1 MNPPRQDTA
10 GLPEEDHGL
19 LRSWVAEGGPRAT
32 RAAVVLLASQGL
44 RNAEIARRLE
54 VSRQTVGHWRQ
65 RFDTLGMEGLRERPR
80 PGRPSIIDEAEV
92 ITRTVLAPDGSGASR
107 AVARELG
114 YSHAAVAAIR
124 QRWRVTPGNATVP
137 VVPTRPPLP
146 EAEVWVLGLYL
157 DTHRALLLVGTSP
170 AADERHRG
178 ASPGADVI
186 AAVDAAV
193 EAALK
198 VPPSPAP
205 GEGRGQ
211 DRLTGYL
218 DEARR
223 RHPGASLHAITLWDT
238 GEGGPQAE
246 RCARGG
252 VVHHALPVRTTWRT
266 FLRAVVG
273 LDSTRHPE
281 SSHRV
286 YLDLAAALTRY
297 ADRPGTAR
305 ERQPVR
311 WLREPIATHFADASR
326 ADTDQRRESWGGANQ
341 IDLGSFNECV
351 VIEAVRLAGTITRG
365 EISHRTGLTQ
375 QSVSR
380 ISRSLLRRGILVEDD
395 RRQATSG
402 KPRTPVRLRGDAGHA
417 LGIHVDPEV
426 LTAVVVDLDGAI
438 VRSRTEPVAQ
448 TASPDQL
455 VDHIARLGRGVLSA
469 AGGAVRPGGFLGI
482 GVATPGP
489 VDVASGTVLDP
500 PLLSVWRDVPLL
512 YMLKDRFRCPIVM
525 EKDSSAAAI
534 GERWIGRN
542 RRARDFVY
550 LYLGTGVGAGLFING
565 DIHRGVS
572 ANAGEFG
579 QLCAVA
585 LERVDADGRP
595 EILPECNPPVS
606 IPETAARLGMALG
619 PRAAH
624 DPRGAHRAVSAA
636 AGAGDPVAE
645 KAVRQVAGAIGRGAL
660 SLVDLLDIDL
670 VVLGGPFFTDGV
682 ADLYTSEISR
692 IVNDFPTARR
702 LRRVDVE
709 RSVLGREAA
718 AVGAASTIFHATFT
732 PRLAGRPAPMRR

>member
-1 MNPPRQDTA
+1 MTPPYQEADAT
-10 GLPEEDHGL
+10 GLPEEDRGL
-19 LRSWVAEGGPRAT
+19 LKRWVAEGGPRAI
-32 RAAVVLLASQGL
+32 RAAVVLLAAQGL
-44 RNAEIARRLE
+44 RNAEIARRLD

-65 RFDTLGMEGLRERPR
+65 RFDASGMAGLRERPR
-80 PGRPSIIDEAEV
+80 PGRPAIIDEAEV
-92 ITRTVLAPDGSGASR
+92 ITRTVLAPDGGGASR
-107 AVARELG
+107 EVARELG
-114 YSHAAVAAIR
+114 YSHTAVAAIR
-124 QRWRVTPGNATVP
+124 RRWRVTPGNATVP

-157 DTHRALLLVGTSP
+157 DTHRALLLVGTRP
-170 AADERHRG
+170 AAHERRRG
-178 ASPGADVI
+178 GSPGADVI

-193 EAALK
+193 EAAVK

-205 GEGRGQ
+205 DPARGQ
-211 DRLTGYL
+211 GMLAGYL
-218 DEARR
+218 GEARR

-238 GEGGPQAE
+238 GKGGPPPE
-246 RCARGG
+246 RRAG
-252 VVHHALPVRTTWRT
+252 VVHHALPARTTWRT

-273 LDSTRHPE
+273 LDCTRHPE

-286 YLDLAAALTRY
+286 YLDLAAALRAY
-297 ADRPGTAR
+297 ADRTGADR
-305 ERQPVR
+305 ERPPVR
-311 WLREPIATHFADASR
+311 WLREPIATHFAGASR
-326 ADTDQRRESWGGANQ
+326 AGGDQRRESWGGANQ

-380 ISRSLLRRGILVEDD
+380 ICRSLLRRGILVEDD

-426 LTAVVVDLDGAI
+426 LTAVVVDLDGTI

-455 VDHIARLGRGVLSA
+455 VDHVARLGRGVLDA

-525 EKDSSAAAI
+525 EKDSSAAAV
-534 GERWIGRN
+534 GERWIGRD

-550 LYLGTGVGAGLFING
+550 LYLGTGVGAGLFLNG

-585 LERVDADGRP
+585 LERVGADGRP

-606 IPETAARLGMALG
+606 VPGTAARLGMALG

-624 DPRGAHRAVSAA
+624 DPRAAHRVVSAA
-636 AGAGDPVAE
+636 AGAGDPVAG
-645 KAVRQVAGAIGRGAL
+645 KAVRHVAGAIGRGAL

-670 VVLGGPFFTDGV
+670 IVLGGPFFTDGV
-682 ADLYTSEISR
+682 ADLYTDEISR

-709 RSVLGREAA
+709 RSVLSREAA

-732 PRLAGRPAPMRR
+732 PRLAGRPAPTRR